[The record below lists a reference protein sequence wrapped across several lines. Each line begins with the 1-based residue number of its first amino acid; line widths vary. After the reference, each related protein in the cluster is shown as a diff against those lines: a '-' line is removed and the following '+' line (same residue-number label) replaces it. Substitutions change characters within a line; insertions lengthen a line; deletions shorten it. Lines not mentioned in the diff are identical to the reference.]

1 MTASTVPEI
10 VQVVQNA
17 LISGSGAGFPHSIG
31 VH

>member
-17 LISGSGAGFPHSIG
+17 SISGSGADFPHSIG

>member
-10 VQVVQNA
+10 VQVVQNDS
-17 LISGSGAGFPHSIG
+17 ISGSGAVFPHSIG